1 MRPSPSDMLET
12 VVPFAPVR
20 AENFSN
26 DHDPLDIAGQSI
38 VGLLQQAATIAKEN
52 SGRAL
57 RVAHGLSLQLRA
69 AEDQIKALEADL
81 SHFQNRAMRAEN
93 WLQRISREIEARFFE
108 PSDGH
113 QQHAPARQ
121 YGPFSRKA

>member
-1 MRPSPSDMLET
+1 MRPSPNDMSET
-12 VVPFAPVR
+12 IVSFAPVR
-20 AENFSN
+20 AENVSN
-26 DHDPLDIAGQSI
+26 DHDPLDKAGQSI
-38 VGLLQQAATIAKEN
+38 MGLLQEAATTAKEN

-69 AEDQIKALEADL
+69 AEDKIKALEAELHHSLD
-81 SHFQNRAMRAEN
+81 RAMRAEN

-121 YGPFSRKA
+121 NGPYSRKV